1 MEASE
6 ERLGGAARS
15 TRQPGGEGGHL
26 VRARNHNKTF
36 GGRKARRWAER
47 SLPGALAAKGAAAGR
62 SPAAP
67 RGDPYPPGG
76 TRFLCAWAKR
86 LPHAGGRQPGPDP
99 SGSGLRIAPSRF
111 RVGRLRLWLA
121 RPDAGSAR
129 RRFSPWPGLRR
140 LAGCCPRRLWRPQG
154 RRRSGSA
161 ATHRHRPP
169 RSVARRDEAL
179 ASRAG
184 KAGRRAA
191 ETAGAPGRP
200 GSGASA
206 SAPRARPG
214 RTPPGRDWAGRAS
227 SARFRAAGVPDRPC
241 SPLAGARPGPP
252 PIPSRAKS
260 PRPTCPRPT
269 CRGPPMAPSNPRR
282 THRIPSPR
290 PRLRFS
296 AVGCCAQATG
306 FGPAQPKGAAA
317 PSAASPAGLARLR
330 ACPQRRV
337 PPDPH
342 LGRGGTRGRGLAASG
357 FRVRASSP
365 GPRSRCA
372 VATPNSD
379 LPSRRRRPGGHVHF
393 S

>member
-1 MEASE
+1 M
-6 ERLGGAARS
+6 
-15 TRQPGGEGGHL
+15 
-26 VRARNHNKTF
+26 RARNHNKTF

-269 CRGPPMAPSNPRR
+269 CRRPTCRGLLMVPSDPPQIAPDSVGPDPGR
-282 THRIPSPR
+282 
-290 PRLRFS
+290 
-296 AVGCCAQATG
+296 CC
-306 FGPAQPKGAAA
+306 PPWAAA
-317 PSAASPAGLARLR
+317 PRQRASGRRSRRARRPRAPRRLRASPACAPAHNAACRPTRISGGAAREDGALQPAGFESGL
-330 ACPQRRV
+330 PV
-337 PPDPH
+337 
-342 LGRGGTRGRGLAASG
+342 RGRGHAARWRPRIRTS
-357 FRVRASSP
+357 RAAAG
-365 GPRSRCA
+365 GPEATFTSRR
-372 VATPNSD
+372 
-379 LPSRRRRPGGHVHF
+379 SRRRTRC
-393 S
+393 